1 MLVKGGME
9 GEEHLLATLEME
21 ASKHEEEL
29 LAEAL
34 LLQEE
39 LGVDLADHVWA
50 FIYIFF
56 FYFISNYSLG
66 FLFLLSYLILYTV
79 CTSRSRAHSIGT
91 VNIW

>member
-29 LAEAL
+29 FAEAL

-39 LGVDLADHVWA
+39 LGVDLADHVWT
-50 FIYIFF
+50 FIYIYSF
-56 FYFISNYSLG
+56 FIS
-66 FLFLLSYLILYTV
+66 FLIIL
-79 CTSRSRAHSIGT
+79 
-91 VNIW
+91 

>member
-1 MLVKGGME
+1 MNFLYLLKYILNSFLGGIE

-39 LGVDLADHVWA
+39 LGVDLAEHV
-50 FIYIFF
+50 
-56 FYFISNYSLG
+56 LK
-66 FLFLLSYLILYTV
+66 FLFLLVIVLYQY
-79 CTSRSRAHSIGT
+79 I
-91 VNIW
+91 I

>member
-1 MLVKGGME
+1 MLYHKIIILNVLVKGGIE

-39 LGVDLADHVWA
+39 FGVNLADHVSQNLMYDCSSTIA
-50 FIYIFF
+50 HIPSFK
-56 FYFISNYSLG
+56 
-66 FLFLLSYLILYTV
+66 ILKFV
-79 CTSRSRAHSIGT
+79 E
-91 VNIW
+91 